1 MGASSADGDVS
12 CSIVQVLRHADP
24 MRNGEPSMTSESLIG
39 WARTPLRRLRA
50 DLRDPLLRNG
60 YALLVNVG
68 VTSVLGFLYW
78 IVAARTYSPE
88 YVGLSSTAIVVVQF
102 LAGVAGQPSIANAL
116 TRFIPRAAQH
126 SARLSVVSYGVA
138 AGAGA
143 VVSGLYVAAT
153 HLPLG
158 IPVVL
163 GQSWVLS
170 IALGA
175 SVVVWCVFSLQD
187 AVLTGVRQAVWIPL
201 ENGLYG
207 VLKII
212 LLLALAPVSQ
222 QFGIVVSWIV
232 PALIIVA
239 PLNVLI
245 FRRLL
250 PRHIPQSTA
259 DPSSR
264 DPRIIARFVGGDYVG
279 SIFALAAVDLLPVV
293 VVARLGPADTA
304 YFYLPFLIIYS
315 VELITVN
322 LGISLTVEGALDR
335 SRLSAATASVIRR
348 VGAIVVPVVLIL
360 VLIPGLVLSVY
371 GPSYAA
377 HSADLLRLLALGVLA
392 KSVTTIYFSM
402 ARVQRLVSRIATVQG
417 VLFVL
422 LMGLSWWLMG
432 AMELVGVG
440 VAYLVTQVAVA
451 AALVPPLLRM
461 SGRNRAAAEP
471 S

>member
-1 MGASSADGDVS
+1 
-12 CSIVQVLRHADP
+12 
-24 MRNGEPSMTSESLIG
+24 
-39 WARTPLRRLRA
+39 
-50 DLRDPLLRNG
+50 
-60 YALLVNVG
+60 
-68 VTSVLGFLYW
+68 
-78 IVAARTYSPE
+78 
-88 YVGLSSTAIVVVQF
+88 
-102 LAGVAGQPSIANAL
+102 
-116 TRFIPRAAQH
+116 
-126 SARLSVVSYGVA
+126 
-138 AGAGA
+138 
-143 VVSGLYVAAT
+143 
-153 HLPLG
+153 
-158 IPVVL
+158 
-163 GQSWVLS
+163 
-170 IALGA
+170 
-175 SVVVWCVFSLQD
+175 VVVWCVFSLQD
-187 AVLTGVRQAVWIPL
+187 AVLTGARQAIWIPL

-239 PLNVLI
+239 PLNALI

-250 PRHIPQSTA
+250 PRHIQQSTA

-360 VLIPGLVLSVY
+360 VLVPGLVLSVY
-371 GPSYAA
+371 GPSYAE

-392 KSVTTIYFSM
+392 KSVTTLYFSM
-402 ARVQRLVSRIATVQG
+402 ARVQRLVSRIATVQC
-417 VLFVL
+417 VLLVL

-432 AMELVGVG
+432 AMGLVGVG
-440 VAYLVTQVAVA
+440 LAYLVTQVAVA
-451 AALVPPLLRM
+451 AALVPSLRRM
-461 SGRNRAAAEP
+461 SGRNRAAAE
-471 S
+471 SS